1 MIEQR
6 TGPRTRPRTGTSPES
21 KPAEIQDVNIPETD
35 FQRIEDIVRLMG
47 KDPEKISISE
57 AKEIARILGHS
68 NRNVSRDEYR
78 SYYLWFFSILGIY
91 VTASIVGIVVIT
103 LYGKTVPISL
113 VVIASIALGL
123 FTGVLAMSGLL
134 TSGLNK

>member
-21 KPAEIQDVNIPETD
+21 RPAEVQDINIPDTD
-35 FQRIEDIVRLMG
+35 FQRIEDILRLMG

-68 NRNVSRDEYR
+68 SRNASREEYR

-103 LYGKTVPISL
+103 LYGKTVPESL

-123 FTGVLAMSGLL
+123 FAGVLAMSGLL